1 MTNALQIFW
10 KQLFGENDQPRP
22 SRLQRRIRVD
32 EEPQATAT
40 IFIVMRRMR
49 APLITL
55 IVIFSI
61 TVFGMSLIPAQ
72 DPQGRPYHMTIFESL
87 YFMSYTASTIGYG
100 ELPYPFNANQRM
112 WATISIYLLVI
123 GWAYAIGSLLTL
135 VQDRSFR
142 SALALQ
148 RFQRK
153 VRRLREPFLLFA
165 GYGQTGELLGKA
177 FDAMGQQ
184 FVVIDSK
191 PDRIDSLD
199 LVAFHADVPALAG
212 DVRNPH
218 HLAVAGLDNPYCSG
232 VLALTSDDEVNLHV
246 TMAAALLRPE
256 LPVIARVVS
265 PAIEYRMRAFGTP
278 SLVNPFDRFGDHLR
292 LALRAPASYQLLTWL
307 ESGPGAPRPRRARPP
322 TDGRWVLAGYGRFG
336 QELVR
341 DLRDEGLAVT
351 IIDPMGS
358 PDDPAVIVG
367 DASEPA
373 VLKRADLATAVG
385 FVAGT
390 DNDTTNLSLAASAR
404 RINPALFLAARQN
417 MQASAPLF
425 QAMQLDA
432 LLVPTEVV
440 AHEMYAQLSTPL
452 LWRFVQELPAQGNV
466 WAAEVME
473 RITGSCGRRLQELW
487 KEQLVPAKAPALHQR
502 LAAGGVRIGDM
513 LRDPDDRDRHL
524 DIVPLLVLRQPGS
537 RSGGQPGQGSECHL
551 TPEPDFVVGPGD
563 EMLLAGRSTD
573 RRALEGV
580 LYDDA
585 VCEYVLD
592 NRHLPSSWV
601 WRKLAGRVGRAG

>member
-1 MTNALQIFW
+1 MSNVLQIFW
-10 KQLFGENDQPRP
+10 KQLFGEDERETTPRL
-22 SRLQRRIRVD
+22 RRRITVD
-32 EEPQATAT
+32 NEPQAAAT

-55 IVIFSI
+55 ILVFSV
-61 TVFGMSLIPAQ
+61 TVVGMSLIPAT
-72 DPQGRPYHMTIFESL
+72 DPDGRPYHMTIFESL

-100 ELPYPFNANQRM
+100 ELPFPFNANQRM

-135 VQDRSFR
+135 IQDRTFR
-142 SALALQ
+142 HALGLQ
-148 RFQRK
+148 RFRRK

-191 PDRIDSLD
+191 PERIDSLD
-199 LVAFHADVPALAG
+199 LVAYHADVPALAG

-232 VLALTSDDEVNLHV
+232 VVALTSDDEVNLHV
-246 TMAAALLRPE
+246 VMAAALLRPE

-265 PAIEYRMRAFGTP
+265 PTIEYRMRAFGNP

-307 ESGPGAPRPRRARPP
+307 ESGPGADRPRRARPP
-322 TDGRWVLAGYGRFG
+322 TKGRWVLAGYGRFG
-336 QELVR
+336 KELVK

-351 IIDPMGS
+351 IIDPLGS
-358 PDDPAVIVG
+358 TEDPAVIVG
-367 DASEPA
+367 DASEPS
-373 VLKRADLATAVG
+373 VLERADLATAVG

-390 DNDTTNLSLAASAR
+390 DNDTTNLSLVAVAR
-404 RINPALFLAARQN
+404 KINPKLFLAARQN
-417 MQASAPLF
+417 LQISSPLF
-425 QAMQLDA
+425 QALDPDS

-452 LWRFVQELPAQGNV
+452 LWRFVQEIPAMGDE
-466 WAAEVME
+466 WAAMTLE

-487 KEQLVPAKAPALHQR
+487 KERLIPGEAPALRRR
-502 LAAGGVRIGDM
+502 LLDADVRLGDV
-513 LRDPDDRDRHL
+513 LRDPDDRATRL
-524 DIVPLLVLRQPGS
+524 DIVALLVQRGS
-537 RSGGQPGQGSECHL
+537 GSDPQCHL
-551 TPEPDFVVGPGD
+551 TPDDDFLLRADD
-563 EMLLAGRSTD
+563 EILLAGRTTD
-573 RRALEGV
+573 RHALETT
-580 LYDDA
+580 LFDDA
-585 VCEYVLD
+585 ACEYVLFD
-592 NRHLPSSWV
+592 RHMPSSWV
-601 WRKLAGRVGRAG
+601 WRTLSRRDRLSESGRVDAV

>member
-1 MTNALQIFW
+1 MTNVLQIFW
-10 KQLFGENDQPRP
+10 KQIFGVEEEDDRPPR
-22 SRLQRRIRVD
+22 LRRRVQVDD
-32 EEPQATAT
+32 ELQATAT

-55 IVIFSI
+55 IVIFSV
-61 TVFGMSLIPAQ
+61 TVVGMSVIPAQ
-72 DPQGRPYHMTIFESL
+72 DPEGRPYHMTIFESL

-123 GWAYAIGSLLTL
+123 GWAYAIGSMLTL
-135 VQDRSFR
+135 LQDRSFR

-148 RFQRK
+148 RFRRK

-191 PDRIDSLD
+191 PERIDSLD

-265 PAIEYRMRAFGTP
+265 PAIEYRMQAFGTP

-307 ESGPGAPRPRRARPP
+307 ESGPGAARPRRARPP
-322 TDGRWVLAGYGRFG
+322 TKGRWVLAGYGRFG
-336 QELVR
+336 KELVA

-351 IIDPMGS
+351 IVDPLGS
-358 PDDPAVIVG
+358 ADDPAVIVG

-373 VLKRADLATAVG
+373 ILKKTDLATAVG

-390 DNDTTNLSLAASAR
+390 DNDTTNLSLVASAR
-404 RINPALFLAARQN
+404 RINPKLFLAARQN
-417 MQASAPLF
+417 LQASAPLF
-425 QAMQLDA
+425 QAMQLDS

-452 LWRFVQELPAQGNV
+452 LWRFVQEMPAQGDA

-487 KEQLVPAKAPALHQR
+487 KERLMAGEAPALRRR
-502 LAAGGVRIGDM
+502 LLAGGVPIGDM
-513 LRDPDDRDRHL
+513 LRDPDNRERHL
-524 DIVPLLVLRQPGS
+524 DIVPLLVLRGAES
-537 RSGGQPGQGSECHL
+537 HL
-551 TPEPDFVVGPGD
+551 TPNADFVIQADD
-563 EMLLAGRSTD
+563 ELLLAGRSTD
-573 RRALEGV
+573 RRALEGT

-585 VCEYVLD
+585 VCEYVLHD
-592 NRHLPSSWV
+592 RHMPSSWV
-601 WRKLAGRVGRAG
+601 WRKLARSDKQPVLRD

>member
-1 MTNALQIFW
+1 MSNVLQVFW
-10 KQLFGENDQPRP
+10 KQIFGDDDEPRP
-22 SRLQRRIRVD
+22 PRLRRRIEVD
-32 EEPQATAT
+32 NEPAATAT

-55 IVIFSI
+55 IVIFSV
-61 TVFGMSLIPAQ
+61 TVVGMSLIPAV
-72 DPQGRPYHMTIFESL
+72 DPEGRPYHMTIFESL

-100 ELPYPFNANQRM
+100 ELPYPFNADQRM

-135 VQDRSFR
+135 LQDRSFR

-148 RFQRK
+148 RFRRK

-184 FVVIDSK
+184 FVVIDVKS
-191 PDRIDSLD
+191 DRIDSLD
-199 LVAFHADVPALAG
+199 LVAFHADVPALTG

-246 TMAAALLRPE
+246 TMSAALLRPE

-265 PAIEYRMRAFGTP
+265 PAIEYRMQAFGSP

-322 TDGRWVLAGYGRFG
+322 TKGRWVLAGYGRFG
-336 QELVR
+336 KELVT
-341 DLRDEGLAVT
+341 DLQDEGLTVT
-351 IIDPMGS
+351 IVDPLGS
-358 PDDPAVIVG
+358 ADNPAVIVG

-373 VLKRADLATAVG
+373 ILKQTDLATAVG

-390 DNDTTNLSLAASAR
+390 DNDTTNLSLVASAR
-404 RINPALFLAARQN
+404 RINPTLFVAARQN
-417 MQASAPLF
+417 QQASAPLF
-425 QAMQLDA
+425 EAMRLDS

-440 AHEMYAQLSTPL
+440 AHEMYARLSTPL
-452 LWRFVQELPAQGNV
+452 LWRFVQEIPAQGDD
-466 WAAEVME
+466 WAAKVME
-473 RITGSCGRRLQELW
+473 RITASCGRRLQELW
-487 KEQLVPAKAPALHQR
+487 KERLVAGEAPALRAR
-502 LAAGGVRIGDM
+502 LLTEDVRLGDV
-513 LRDPDDRDRHL
+513 LRDPDDRDRPL
-524 DIVPLLVLRQPGS
+524 DIVALLVLRDDHA
-537 RSGGQPGQGSECHL
+537 HL
-551 TPEPDFVVGPGD
+551 TPDPDFLLAADD
-563 EMLLAGRSTD
+563 ELLLAGRSTD
-573 RRALEGV
+573 RRALEGT

-585 VCEYVLD
+585 VCEYVLHD
-592 NRHLPSSWV
+592 RHLPSSWV
-601 WRKLAGRVGRAG
+601 WRKLARADQPRVQPPVPRR

>member
-1 MTNALQIFW
+1 MSNVLQIFW
-10 KQLFGENDQPRP
+10 KQIFGDDDEPRP
-22 SRLQRRIRVD
+22 PRLRRRIEVD
-32 EEPQATAT
+32 NEPAATAT

-55 IVIFSI
+55 IVIFSV
-61 TVFGMSLIPAQ
+61 TVVGMSLIPAV
-72 DPQGRPYHMTIFESL
+72 DPEGRPYHMTIFESL

-135 VQDRSFR
+135 LQDRSFR

-148 RFQRK
+148 RFRRK

-184 FVVIDSK
+184 FVVIDAKSE
-191 PDRIDSLD
+191 RIDSLD
-199 LVAFHADVPALAG
+199 LVAFHADVPALTG

-246 TMAAALLRPE
+246 TMSAALLRPE

-265 PAIEYRMRAFGTP
+265 PAIEYRMQAFGSP

-322 TDGRWVLAGYGRFG
+322 TKGRWVLAGYGRFG
-336 QELVR
+336 KELVA
-341 DLRDEGLAVT
+341 DLQEEGLAVT
-351 IIDPMGS
+351 VVDPLGS
-358 PDDPAVIVG
+358 ADNPAVIVG

-373 VLKRADLATAVG
+373 ILKQTDLATAVG

-390 DNDTTNLSLAASAR
+390 DNDTTNLSLVASAR
-404 RINPALFLAARQN
+404 RINPTLFVAARQN
-417 MQASAPLF
+417 LQASAPLF
-425 QAMQLDA
+425 AAMRLDS

-452 LWRFVQELPAQGNV
+452 LWRFVQEIQSQGDD
-466 WAAEVME
+466 WAARVME
-473 RITGSCGRRLQELW
+473 RITASCGRRLQELW
-487 KEQLVPAKAPALHQR
+487 KERLVAGEAPALRAR
-502 LAAGGVRIGDM
+502 LLTEDVRLGDV
-513 LRDPDDRDRHL
+513 LRDPDDRDRPL
-524 DIVPLLVLRQPGS
+524 DIVALLVLRDDHA
-537 RSGGQPGQGSECHL
+537 HL
-551 TPEPDFVVGPGD
+551 TPDPDFVLRADD
-563 EMLLAGRSTD
+563 EVLLAGRSTD
-573 RRALEGV
+573 RRALEGT

-585 VCEYVLD
+585 VCEYVLHD
-592 NRHLPSSWV
+592 RHLPSSWV
-601 WRKLAGRVGRAG
+601 WRRLARADQPPVPRR

>member
-1 MTNALQIFW
+1 MTNVLQIFW
-10 KQLFGENDQPRP
+10 KQIFGEDDQERPPRL
-22 SRLQRRIRVD
+22 RRRIQID
-32 EEPQATAT
+32 EEPATTNT

-55 IVIFSI
+55 IVIFSV
-61 TVFGMSLIPAQ
+61 TVVGMSVIPAE
-72 DPQGRPYHMTIFESL
+72 DPQGRPYHMSIFESL

-148 RFQRK
+148 RFRRK

-177 FDAMGQQ
+177 FDDMGQR
-184 FVVIDSK
+184 FVVIDTR
-191 PDRIDSLD
+191 PERIDSLD
-199 LVAFHADVPALAG
+199 LVALHADVPALAG

-265 PAIEYRMRAFGTP
+265 PAIEYRMQAFGSP

-307 ESGPGAPRPRRARPP
+307 ESGPGADRPRRARPP
-322 TDGRWVLAGYGRFG
+322 TKGRWVLAGYGRFG
-336 QELVR
+336 KELVK

-351 IIDPMGS
+351 IIDPLGD

-373 VLKRADLATAVG
+373 VLKRTDLSTAVG

-390 DNDTTNLSLAASAR
+390 ANDTTNLSLVAGAR
-404 RINPALFLAARQN
+404 RINPTLFLAARQN
-417 MQASAPLF
+417 LQASAPLF
-425 QAMQLDA
+425 QAMRVDS

-452 LWRFVQELPAQGNV
+452 LWRFVQEIPAQGND
-466 WAAEVME
+466 WAAQVME

-487 KEQLVPAKAPALHQR
+487 KERLVPGEAPALRRR
-502 LAAGGVRIGDM
+502 LLAGGVALGDV
-513 LRDPDDRDRHL
+513 LRDPDDRNRSL
-524 DIVPLLVLRQPGS
+524 DIVPLLVLRGPES
-537 RSGGQPGQGSECHL
+537 HL
-551 TPEPDFVVGPGD
+551 TPDGDFLIQPDD
-563 EMLLAGRSTD
+563 ELLLAGRSTD
-573 RRALEGV
+573 RHALEGT

-585 VCEYVLD
+585 VCEYVLHD
-592 NRHLPSSWV
+592 RHMPSSWV
-601 WRKLAGRVGRAG
+601 WRKLSGTTQDLPSAPPPRV

>member
-1 MTNALQIFW
+1 P
-10 KQLFGENDQPRP
+10 E
-22 SRLQRRIRVD
+22 
-32 EEPQATAT
+32 
-40 IFIVMRRMR
+40 
-49 APLITL
+49 
-55 IVIFSI
+55 
-61 TVFGMSLIPAQ
+61 
-72 DPQGRPYHMTIFESL
+72 GRPYHMTIFESL

-123 GWAYAIGSLLTL
+123 GWAYAIGSMLTL

-142 SALALQ
+142 NALALQ
-148 RFQRK
+148 RFRRK
-153 VRRLREPFLLFA
+153 VHRLREPFLLFA

-184 FVVIDSK
+184 FVVIDAK
-191 PDRIDSLD
+191 PERIDSLD
-199 LVAFHADVPALAG
+199 LVALHADVPALAG

-218 HLAVAGLDNPYCSG
+218 HLSVAGLDNPYCSG

-265 PAIEYRMRAFGTP
+265 PAIEYRMQAFGSP

-307 ESGPGAPRPRRARPP
+307 ESGPGAARPRRARPP
-322 TDGRWVLAGYGRFG
+322 TKGRWVLAGYGRFG
-336 QELVR
+336 KELVK

-351 IIDPMGS
+351 IIDPLGD
-358 PDDPAVIVG
+358 PDDSAVIVG

-373 VLKRADLATAVG
+373 VLKSTDLPTAVG

-390 DNDTTNLSLAASAR
+390 DNDTTNLSLVASAR
-404 RINPALFLAARQN
+404 RINPKLFLAARQN
-417 MQASAPLF
+417 LQASAPLF
-425 QAMQLDA
+425 QAMQLDS

-452 LWRFVQELPAQGNV
+452 LWRFVQEIPAQGNA
-466 WAAEVME
+466 WAAQVME

-487 KEQLVPAKAPALHQR
+487 KERLVPGEAPALRRR
-502 LAAGGVRIGDM
+502 LLAGGVRVGDM
-513 LRDPDDRDRHL
+513 LRDPDDRDRLL
-524 DIVPLLVLRQPGS
+524 DIVLLLVLRGTES
-537 RSGGQPGQGSECHL
+537 HL
-551 TPEPDFVVGPGD
+551 TPDADFLVQPDD
-563 EMLLAGRSTD
+563 ELLLAGRSTD
-573 RRALEGV
+573 RHALEGT

-585 VCEYVLD
+585 VCEYVLHD
-592 NRHLPSSWV
+592 RHMPSSWV
-601 WRKLAGRVGRAG
+601 WRKLSGATQSPPQAPHFRG